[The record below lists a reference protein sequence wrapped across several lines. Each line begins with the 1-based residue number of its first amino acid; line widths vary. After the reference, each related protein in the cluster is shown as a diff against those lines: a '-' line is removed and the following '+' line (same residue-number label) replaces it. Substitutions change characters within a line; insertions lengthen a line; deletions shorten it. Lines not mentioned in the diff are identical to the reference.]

1 MNQINTPMEKRFNS
15 TESSFLDSLL
25 ESTHTMLR
33 AAQSWKAEASTCCCR
48 SALAGH
54 GWAVSS
60 RRSRC
65 GRCGGRRW
73 RGG

>member
-1 MNQINTPMEKRFNS
+1 MNQINTPMENQFNREFIYGLI
-15 TESSFLDSLL
+15 TRN
-25 ESTHTMLR
+25 THTILR
-33 AAQSWKAEASTCCCR
+33 AAQSWKAEASTCRCR

-60 RRSRC
+60 RRRRC